1 MLAGK
6 GGAGGYPIP
15 TKYVNYNPSTVEM
28 KVSQTL
34 GVETESG
41 GMKVS
46 QTIDSE
52 TESVGL

>member
-1 MLAGK
+1 LLAGK